1 MSVGVRRSSAIA
13 FLLVAVVAAGCAG
26 APPPVPLA
34 PATGKGP
41 ALPTESFDVR
51 AGIEQIY
58 VTGADAGETF
68 RLTSDGRA
76 TVEGAAD
83 RLGSLVFR
91 QLQQGATYT
100 VANDA
105 GTRTRTVRVL
115 TVDDHPSDAFYRS
128 TSLQEG
134 LNYLPTR
141 DGTLLAVTVRPP
153 VGQSLSDGPFPT
165 VIEYSGYAVASP
177 QDPLADRVARLFDP
191 EYGNDPLV
199 PGGETAVGSLLVRL
213 AGYAT
218 VSVQL
223 RGTGCSGG
231 EADLFDLPSRYDGYD
246 VVETLARQP
255 WVLNGRPGMVGI
267 SFSGFS
273 QIATASTRPPHLAGI
288 VPMSFLGRFYDVGWP
303 GGVFNVGFADTW
315 VAGRQAN
322 ARPAPDPG
330 AMPYAN
336 ALVATDPYCRAN
348 QRLRLQTRDA
358 SSIFRDS
365 PQIGPDYQARD
376 FTEMLDRIDVP
387 TFALLQDQ
395 DEQTSSYAMLGLDRL
410 TSHNRQA
417 WVTLTSGRHNDAI
430 SPDTI
435 TDVFQFLDIYVARR
449 GPEIKFGVPLVAP
462 FIWDGPTSFRLPSL
476 AGLTPWDAQRR
487 WEERPQYTFGVER
500 PDADGTQ
507 WSFTSSSFPAPEART
522 ATWYLSA
529 GGQLSPTVPD
539 EAAASY
545 VSDPTRRPGTQGDTS
560 WSSVPSGFG
569 TGFVSPVLTQDTV
582 VSGPVGADLWLSST
596 AAATDL
602 QVTITE
608 VRPDGQEQLV
618 NSGVQRATY
627 RNVRNSD
634 PTRPDIDFS
643 TSAPLEP
650 GANRVRVQVLPFT
663 HAFRAGSRIRIVVGP
678 VGGDKNAWRYISTD
692 SEQRPTNTILMGG
705 STPSSV
711 SLPVVPGVQPPAGLP
726 ACPGIAQPC
735 RPYSPLTNGG

>member
-1 MSVGVRRSSAIA
+1 MP
-13 FLLVAVVAAGCAG
+13 L
-26 APPPVPLA
+26 PPA
-34 PATGKGP
+34 QGKGP
-41 ALPTESFDVR
+41 AVPTESFDVR
-51 AGIEQIY
+51 GGIGQIY
-58 VTGADAGETF
+58 VTGADAGEPF
-68 RLTSDGRA
+68 RLTSDGRPA
-76 TVEGAAD
+76 AEGSAD

-91 QLQQGATYT
+91 QLEQGRSYT
-100 VANDA
+100 VANLS

-115 TVDDHPSDAFYRS
+115 TVDDHPSDAFYRA

-177 QDPLADRVARLFDP
+177 QDPIADKFARALDP
-191 EYGNDPLV
+191 KYGSDPLV

-255 WVLNGRPGMVGI
+255 WVLHGRPGMVGI

-273 QIATASTRPPHLAGI
+273 QIATASTNPPHLAAI
-288 VPMSFLGRFYDVGWP
+288 VPMSFLGRLYDVGWP
-303 GGVFNVGFADTW
+303 GGVYNVGFANSW

-330 AMPYAN
+330 AQPYAN

-358 SSIFRDS
+358 SGIFRDS

-410 TSHNRQA
+410 TSDNPRA
-417 WVTLTSGRHNDAI
+417 WVTLTSGRHNDAV

-435 TDVFQFLDIYVARR
+435 VDVFQFLDLYVARR
-449 GPEIKFGVPLVAP
+449 SPEIKFGIPLVSP

-476 AGLTPWDAQRR
+476 IGLEPWEAQRR
-487 WEERPQYTFGVER
+487 FEERPKYTFGVER
-500 PDADGTQ
+500 PDADGTS
-507 WSFTSSSFPAPEART
+507 WGFSSSSFPAAGART
-522 ATWYLSA
+522 TTWYL
-529 GGQLSPTVPD
+529 GPDGRLGPTVP
-539 EAAASY
+539 AAGSAAY
-545 VSDPTRRPGTQGDTS
+545 VSDPSQRPDNQSDNS
-560 WSSVPSGFG
+560 WSTVPTGFG
-569 TGFVSPVLTQDTV
+569 VGFLSPVLTEDTV

-596 AAATDL
+596 APTTDL

-627 RNVRNSD
+627 RTVRNDD
-634 PTRPDIDFS
+634 PLRPDIDFGAP
-643 TSAPLEP
+643 APLEP
-650 GANRVRVQVLPFT
+650 GVNRVRVQVLPFT
-663 HAFRAGSRIRIVVGP
+663 HAFRAGSRVRVVVGP
-678 VGGDKNAWRYISTD
+678 TGGDTNAWRFTSSDSTN
-692 SEQRPTNTILMGG
+692 RPTNTVLLGG

-726 ACPGIAQPC
+726 ACPGVAQPC
-735 RPYSPLTNGG
+735 RPFAPLGNGG